1 MSDDV
6 DKKQDSPPASDDA
19 ASKPDGKTLE
29 ELQKELD
36 ALKKDRD
43 DWKGRFESDKAERDA
58 AKKKAREEAE
68 RARKKLEEDGE
79 HEKVIAALK
88 AELEDAKPKAEQF
101 ESLKAERDAMLEE
114 RKAEL
119 LARLPED
126 QRGEWKD
133 ADLTTLTKLVKTIA
147 SQPNIPGTHNGA
159 GTPKGGAKA
168 WGDMSIT
175 EKSEYM
181 ATHSSE
187 DVQAKIRAWRAG
199 K

>member
-6 DKKQDSPPASDDA
+6 DKNQDSPPAPDGA
-19 ASKPDGKTLE
+19 PSKPDGPTLE
-29 ELQKELD
+29 ELQKQLD

-68 RARKKLEEDGE
+68 KRGE
-79 HEKVIAALK
+79 HEKVIAQLK

-119 LARLPED
+119 LARLSED

-168 WGDMSIT
+168 WNEMSWS
-175 EKSEYM
+175 EKVEFQR
-181 ATHSSE
+181 TNSSE
-187 DVQAKIRAWRAG
+187 AVQRKIAESRRKA
-199 K
+199 